1 MARKMQEWLGLSP
14 ADRSA
19 CILPIYYNAG
29 FKATLLVPL
38 LMGCSVA
45 LPATTNSQEFDQWVA
60 ELRPT
65 WLTAAPAFLQAVLER
80 IRAVGKPAHALR
92 FVLSTA
98 SYLSEGVR
106 TELERLLDIPVVEF
120 YGLCEA
126 GMMTAPPLPPAE
138 PRHGTVGRVPKD
150 ELAIRGDRQLHL
162 PPGQVGQVV
171 LRGPS
176 VTPGYLLDIDGA
188 PSGLENGWLPTGRDA
203 AGARGSD
210 APSYHGGRRQGG
222 AHHPSAFRDHGRQCR
237 CP

>member
-80 IRAVGKPAHALR
+80 IRAVGKPADALR

-126 GMMTAPPLPPAE
+126 GMMTAPRCRRPSLGTALWGAF
-138 PRHGTVGRVPKD
+138 PRTSSPFVATGSFICRQVRSGRSYCAGRASRRAICSISTACSAGLRTVGCRP
-150 ELAIRGDRQLHL
+150 A
-162 PPGQVGQVV
+162 
-171 LRGPS
+171 
-176 VTPGYLLDIDGA
+176 T
-188 PSGLENGWLPTGRDA
+188 
-203 AGARGSD
+203 
-210 APSYHGGRRQGG
+210 
-222 AHHPSAFRDHGRQCR
+222 SAWSTRTAS
-237 CP
+237 